1 MRRYEEELGTQTI
14 PSTRVGGSGRV
25 GVPGFGEVRISGS
38 GYVSPEEIRV
48 SGSGRLPGGL
58 TVGRLIS
65 SGSVS
70 VAGEIRA
77 REVRL
82 SGSAGVRGD
91 VHAGSLRASGSFG
104 AEGGA
109 SGGSMRFSGSAKI
122 GKGIDIEGGLVAHG
136 FLRAGGDVKA
146 GSVELVGSFDI
157 DGNITT
163 ETFTADL
170 RRDRSHVEGSIRA
183 NVVDV
188 RRGAGSGSPSFG
200 ERLLAYGLR
209 MFGRGEEGELH
220 ARDIAGRESVHLE
233 NVICENVSGG
243 EVTIG
248 EGCKVRGRILYTGS
262 LEVHPEAE
270 VRSRPEKVESI
281 G

>member
-25 GVPGFGEVRISGS
+25 SIPGFGEVRISGS
-38 GYVSPEEIRV
+38 GHVSPEEIRV

-65 SGSVS
+65 SGSVR
-70 VAGEIRA
+70 VAGGIRA

-109 SGGSMRFSGSAKI
+109 YGGSMRFSGSARI
-122 GKGIDIEGGLVAHG
+122 GEGIDIGGGLVAHG

-146 GSVELVGSFDI
+146 GSVELVGSLDI
-157 DGNITT
+157 EGNITA
-163 ETFTADL
+163 ETFTAEL
-170 RRDRSHVEGSIRA
+170 RRDRSHVEGGIRA
-183 NVVDV
+183 DIVDV
-188 RRGAGSGSPSFG
+188 RRGAGSGSLSFG

-209 MFGRGEEGELH
+209 MFGRGEGELC

-243 EVTIG
+243 DVTIG
-248 EGCKVRGRILYTGS
+248 EGCEVRGRVLYTGS
-262 LEVHPEAE
+262 LEVHPEAK